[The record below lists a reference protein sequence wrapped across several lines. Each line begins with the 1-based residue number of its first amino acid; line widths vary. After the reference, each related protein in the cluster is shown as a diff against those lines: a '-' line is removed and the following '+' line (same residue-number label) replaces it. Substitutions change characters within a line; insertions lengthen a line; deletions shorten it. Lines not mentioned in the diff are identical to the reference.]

1 MNNESRDAVTVV
13 TPTFRRPQEVAGL
26 FENLSAQWLL
36 PVELVLVDGSPAGED
51 ETEEVVKA
59 LAGSLPFPVR
69 YIRHGGGTAIQRN
82 VGIDQA
88 RGTFVALVDDDIRLE
103 PDFLSN
109 IVEWFDRD
117 AEGRVGGILG
127 YRTNQRVDPNVQTRW
142 LWYRR
147 LRFFDT
153 YEPGRYNFTSGY
165 PININLQEP
174 FSGVREVD
182 FITSGCAVW
191 RREAFD
197 EGLRFDLFFSDYGML
212 EDAHMALRAGR
223 RWKLWQCGDARCVHL
238 HSPRGRQPRRRIGF
252 KSVVN
257 YYYVFNDMVSPL
269 TWRHK
274 LRFWRFQAFEIFR
287 VLSSSVRRR
296 RMSDLDEVIGRIEGA
311 LAIARGRAFTKTR

>member
-1 MNNESRDAVTVV
+1 MNDESRDAVTVV

-26 FENLSAQWLL
+26 FENLSAQRLL
-36 PVELVLVDGSPAGED
+36 PVELVLVDGSPED
-51 ETEEVVKA
+51 ETEEVVKS

-82 VGIDQA
+82 VGIDHA
-88 RGTFVALVDDDIRLE
+88 RGRFVALVDDDIRLE

-153 YEPGRYNFTSGY
+153 YEPGRYNFASGY

-274 LRFWRFQAFEIFR
+274 LRFWRFQAFEILR
-287 VLSSSVRRR
+287 VLSSAVRRR
-296 RMSDLDEVIGRIEGA
+296 RMSDIDEVIGRIEGA
-311 LAIARGRAFTKTR
+311 LAIARGRAFTK

>member
-26 FENLSAQWLL
+26 FENLSAQRLL

-109 IVEWFDRD
+109 IVEWFDSD

-153 YEPGRYNFTSGY
+153 YEPGRYNFSSGY

-269 TWRHK
+269 TWGHK

-287 VLSSSVRRR
+287 VLSSAIRRR

-311 LAIARGRAFTKTR
+311 FAIARGLFRQD

>member
-26 FENLSAQWLL
+26 FENLSAQRLL

-82 VGIDQA
+82 VGIDQS

-287 VLSSSVRRR
+287 VLSSAVRRR

-311 LAIARGRAFTKTR
+311 LAIARGGAFTKT

>member
-26 FENLSAQWLL
+26 FENLSSQRLL
-36 PVELVLVDGSPAGED
+36 PVELILVDGSPED
-51 ETEEVVKA
+51 ETEEIVES

-109 IVEWFDRD
+109 IIDCFKMD
-117 AEGRVGGILG
+117 ADGRVGGILG

-147 LRFFDT
+147 LKFFDT

-257 YYYVFNDMVSPL
+257 YYYVFNDMAGPL

-274 LRFWRFQAFEIFR
+274 LRFWRFQAFEILR
-287 VLSSSVRRR
+287 VLSSAVRRR
-296 RMSDLDEVIGRIEGA
+296 RSSDLDEVIGRIEGA
-311 LAIARGRAFTKTR
+311 LAIARGSALTKFDG